1 MSYAVGLAAFYKR
14 GDIFQRVLGICARRD
29 FRRLLPEVEMIVVAG
44 IEPVIER
51 VSEIIALESFAD
63 TVSRK
68 LHSVEHSARLAE
80 LLSLLS
86 ERLEPPKSLF
96 IVDIVVIMIGQGY
109 CSVAYAR
116 RIGEDIFD
124 CHLGLRAARKRGV
137 YMQIVAGELIEV
149 EARGV
154 NIHISPPR
162 RSEPRTL
169 PELRSAPHPESL
181 REGSYPLRWS
191 WAPLLRRSRARRCS
205 ESR

>member
-1 MSYAVGLAAFYKR
+1 
-14 GDIFQRVLGICARRD
+14 
-29 FRRLLPEVEMIVVAG
+29 MIVVAG

-51 VSEIIALESFAD
+51 VSELVALEGLAD

-68 LHSVEHSARLAE
+68 LHSVEHPAWLAE

-86 ERLEPPKSLF
+86 ERCEPPQSLF
-96 IVDIVVIMIGQGY
+96 VVDIVVIMIGKGY

-116 RIGEDIFD
+116 RLGEDIFD
-124 CHLGLRAARKRGV
+124 CHFGLRAARKRGV

-149 EARGV
+149 EARGM

-181 REGSYPLRWS
+181 REGSYPPRWY
-191 WAPLLRRSRARRCS
+191 WAQLLRRSRERRCS